1 MESIL
6 SLLIC
11 AIVVV
16 IYFSVEKIK
25 KCNKYSFIGKCTRL
39 RQPKKVSLKH
49 NKKK

>member
-11 AIVVV
+11 AITVV

-25 KCNKYSFIGKCTRL
+25 KYNKYSLISKCTRM